1 MVGQPQEPLPLFEA
15 SGDTVIAD
23 PILWGHVLAGVVA
36 LAAGLVAIVTTKGGR
51 RHNQAGKLYA
61 ATMGV
66 VVVTALPLSVW
77 TDDWFLFAVAV
88 FSGYLVGSGYR
99 VIARRRAGLTDP
111 TRSDYALQGGMLAV
125 GGVMVAGGGYGTVTG
140 VMDLGVVLA
149 VFGLVGGVLAV
160 RELRQYGVEPAAR
173 TPWFTRHIA
182 FMGGGY
188 IATVTAAITVNL
200 TMLPEPVRWLGPT
213 VVGFPLITYAIRK
226 YGQRFG

>member
-36 LAAGLVAIVTTKGGR
+36 LAAGLVAIVTTKGSR

-77 TDDWFLFAVAV
+77 ADDWFLFAIAV

-125 GGVMVAGGGYGTVTG
+125 GGVMVAGGGYGTVT
-140 VMDLGVVLA
+140 
-149 VFGLVGGVLAV
+149 
-160 RELRQYGVEPAAR
+160 P
-173 TPWFTRHIA
+173 P
-182 FMGGGY
+182 
-188 IATVTAAITVNL
+188 TASIPPCSA
-200 TMLPEPVRWLGPT
+200 
-213 VVGFPLITYAIRK
+213 
-226 YGQRFG
+226 